1 MKTSTFVTVAA
12 AGLASLLMAA
22 PAAHAADRCEA
33 ADLDNISGKV
43 VLPENC
49 SYRRQIMITTSH
61 TTLDCRN
68 STFIGTGREKI
79 GLIID
84 SKGKPLSDITVKNC
98 NFTKFDSSGVRVT
111 WSEADIRK
119 GDDHAR
125 IYERTPTGIVLDNI
139 NVKDSGRVGI
149 YIDDYVTDTTIRN
162 SNITGSGGV
171 GIYLEHSSQRIKL
184 LNNKIVGN
192 GFLKGGKSQRE
203 GVAVDSSANNLIQ
216 GNLFKGNGAG
226 GIFLYK
232 NCGEHI
238 STGKQVLRWQHSDHN
253 LIKNNVFIDETV
265 GVWLASRQG
274 RDLTNWDCGDPPMN
288 SRGQYADYAN
298 DNQLKDNI
306 FCRTASAVTDNGKS
320 NQVSGST
327 YSCPAKDSAPK

>member
-1 MKTSTFVTVAA
+1 MKTSTFVTIAA

-49 SYRRQIMITTSH
+49 TYRRAIMITTSH

-111 WSEADIRK
+111 WSEVDTRK

-125 IYERTPTGIVLDNI
+125 IYERTPTGILLDNI

-149 YIDDYVTDTTIRN
+149 YIDDYVTDTTIKN
-162 SNITGSGGV
+162 SSITGSSGV

-184 LNNKIVGN
+184 LDNKIMDN
-192 GFLKGGKSQRE
+192 GFRDGGKARRE
-203 GVAVDSSANNLIQ
+203 GVAVDSSANNVIQ
-216 GNLFKGNGAG
+216 GNLFKGNAAG

-238 STGKQVLRWQHSDHN
+238 SDGKQVLRWQHSDGN
-253 LIKNNVFIDETV
+253 VIKDNVFDGETV

-274 RDLTNWDCGDPPMN
+274 RNLSTWDCGDRPMN
-288 SRGQYADYAN
+288 ARGQYADYAN
-298 DNQLKDNI
+298 NNKLEDNT
-306 FCRTASAVTDNGKS
+306 FCRTATPVKDDGKG
-320 NQVSGST
+320 NQVDGSKN
-327 YSCPAKDSAPK
+327 SCPAK

>member
-1 MKTSTFVTVAA
+1 MKTHAIFMVVAS
-12 AGLASLLMAA
+12 GLASLFLAA

-49 SYRRQIMITTSH
+49 SYRRAIVITTSH

-84 SKGKPLSDITVKNC
+84 SKGKPLSDVTVKNC
-98 NFTKFDSSGVRVT
+98 NFEKFDSSGVRVT
-111 WSEADIRK
+111 WSEVDTRK

-125 IYERTPTGIVLDNI
+125 IYARTPTGITFDNI
-139 NVKDSGRVGI
+139 NVRDSGAVGI
-149 YIDDYVTDTTIRN
+149 YIDDYVTDTTIKN
-162 SNITGSGGV
+162 STIIDSLGV

-184 LNNKIVGN
+184 LDNKIIGN
-192 GFLKGGKSQRE
+192 GVRTDKSARE
-203 GVAVDSSANNLIQ
+203 GVAVDSSANNVIQ
-216 GNLFKGNGAG
+216 GNLFNRNAAGA
-226 GIFLYK
+226 IFLYK

-238 STGKQVLRWQHSDHN
+238 SNGKQVLRWQHSDGN
-253 LIKNNVFIDETV
+253 LIKNNVFVDEKV

-274 RDLTNWDCGDPPMN
+274 RNLSKWDCGDPPMN
-288 SRGQYADYAN
+288 ARGQYADYAN
-298 DNQLKDNI
+298 NNKLENNT
-306 FCRTASAVTDNGKS
+306 FCRTATPVKDDGKG
-320 NQVSGST
+320 NQVDGSKN
-327 YSCPAKDSAPK
+327 SCPAK

>member
-68 STFIGTGREKI
+68 STFIGSPGEKI
-79 GLIID
+79 GLMID
-84 SKGKPLSDITVKNC
+84 SKGKPLSDVTVKNC
-98 NFTKFDSSGVRVT
+98 NFTQFDSSGVRVT
-111 WSEADIRK
+111 WDKADSAK

-139 NVKDSGRVGI
+139 NVKDNGGVGI
-149 YIDDYVTDTTIRN
+149 YIDDYVTDTTIKN
-162 SNITGSGGV
+162 SSITGSRGV

-184 LNNKIVGN
+184 LDNKIVGN
-192 GFLKGGKSQRE
+192 GFRDGGKSRRE
-203 GVAVDSSANNLIQ
+203 GVAVDSSANNVIQ
-216 GNLFKGNGAG
+216 GNLFKRNAAG

-238 STGKQVLRWQHSDHN
+238 SDGKQVLRWQHSDRN
-253 LIKNNVFIDETV
+253 VIKDNVFEGETV

-274 RDLTNWDCGDPPMN
+274 RNLSKWDCGDPPMN
-288 SRGQYADYAN
+288 ARGQYADYAN
-298 DNQLKDNI
+298 NNKLEDNT
-306 FCRTASAVTDNGKS
+306 FCRTATPVKDDGKG
-320 NQVSGST
+320 NQVDGSKN
-327 YSCPAKDSAPK
+327 SCPAK